1 MSSPERSL
9 GRSTRTMALG
19 TVASRGTG
27 FLRNAAIVA
36 VLGVHSVGAAYNV
49 ANTTPNIVYELLL
62 GGILTSVVVPL
73 LVRAAKNDADG
84 GDAYAQ
90 RLLSLVVVTLL
101 AASVLLVVFAP
112 QLVALYMQDA
122 DDDTRRLATVLAR
135 FFLPQMLF
143 YGAGAVMGA
152 VLNARERFGPPMWA
166 PVLNNLVV
174 IATCA
179 MFLALPGTSGVSA
192 STITSRQELLLGL
205 GTTLGIVAQTIALV
219 PSLRA
224 AGFRFRLRADLAQVG
239 LGEIGRLAR
248 WVLLYVVANQA
259 AYLVVVN
266 LANKQELNDSGRG
279 YASYVNA
286 FVLWQLPHA
295 VIAVSVITALLPR
308 MSRAAADGRLVDL
321 RAALNRGLRLTASV
335 LIPAALGFVVLGQL
349 LATVVFGHLNT
360 SVEEARFIG
369 TLLAVFALGLVPF
382 SAYQL
387 QLRAFYALQDTRTPT
402 LINLGVNVTLVAVDV
417 PLYLVLPDDLKVL
430 GLAAGHA
437 CSFAVGL
444 MICSRVLSRRLDG
457 LDGDLV
463 VRTAARCVAAALV
476 PAAVAAGVVAA
487 TSHSLGTGTGGALV
501 GLVGGAAVLGVGYVA
516 AARRLGVPEVDEVLG
531 PVLTRVGRRV
541 PRIRA
546 DRGDIVLG
554 WLTRLVVVLSVL
566 GVVVFDGISLMQARF
581 QASDRA
587 TTAAAAAADEYRTS
601 HDVQKAYNAAYATVV
616 GLDTIETKTFR
627 VDAEGKVTLRLHH
640 EATTLV
646 VHRIGPIKKWTDAV
660 ETGTGRPGG

>member
-1 MSSPERSL
+1 
-9 GRSTRTMALG
+9 MAIG

-36 VLGVHSVGAAYNV
+36 VLGVHSVGDAYNV

-73 LVRAAKNDADG
+73 LVRAAKNDADEG
-84 GDAYAQ
+84 AAYAE

-101 AASVLLVVFAP
+101 VASLVLVVFAP

-122 DDDTRRLATVLAR
+122 PDETKKLATVLAR

-152 VLNARERFGPPMWA
+152 ILNARERFGPPMWA
-166 PVLNNLVV
+166 PVLNNVVV

-179 MFLALPGTSGVSA
+179 LFLALPGTSGVTA
-192 STITSRQELLLGL
+192 ATITSTQEVVLGI

-224 AGFRFRLRADLAQVG
+224 AGFRFRFRPDFRAAG

-266 LANKQELNDSGRG
+266 LATSKDISGIGRG
-279 YASYVNA
+279 YTSYINA

-308 MSRAAADGRLVDL
+308 MSRAAAEDRLPDL
-321 RAALNRGLRLTASV
+321 RDALNRGLRLTASV
-335 LIPAALGFVVLGQL
+335 LVPAALGFIVLGRV
-349 LATVVFGHLNT
+349 LATVVYGHLHT
-360 SVEEARFIG
+360 TTDEARFIG

-382 SAYQL
+382 STYQL
-387 QLRAFYALQDTRTPT
+387 QLRAFYAMHDTRTPT
-402 LINLGVNVTLVAVDV
+402 LINLGVNATLIAVDV
-417 PLYLVLPDDLKVL
+417 PLYLALPDDLKVV

-444 MICSRVLSRRLDG
+444 LVCSRVLSRRLGG
-457 LDGDLV
+457 LAGDLV
-463 VRTAARCVAAALV
+463 VRTAVRCLAAALV
-476 PAAVAAGVVAA
+476 PAALAAAVVSAVVAG
-487 TSHSLGTGTGGALV
+487 LGDDTLGAPVAL
-501 GLVGGAAVLGVGYVA
+501 LLGAAVLGAGYVVC
-516 AARRLGVPEVDEVLG
+516 ARRLGVPEVDEVLG
-531 PVLTRVGRRV
+531 PVLARLGR
-541 PRIRA
+541 
-546 DRGDIVLG
+546 
-554 WLTRLVVVLSVL
+554 
-566 GVVVFDGISLMQARF
+566 
-581 QASDRA
+581 
-587 TTAAAAAADEYRTS
+587 
-601 HDVQKAYNAAYATVV
+601 
-616 GLDTIETKTFR
+616 
-627 VDAEGKVTLRLHH
+627 
-640 EATTLV
+640 
-646 VHRIGPIKKWTDAV
+646 
-660 ETGTGRPGG
+660 

>member
-1 MSSPERSL
+1 MTSL
-9 GRSTRTMALG
+9 GRSTRSMAIG

-36 VLGVHSVGAAYNV
+36 VLGVHSVGDAYNV

-73 LVRAAKNDADG
+73 LVRAAKNDSDG
-84 GDAYAQ
+84 GESYAQ
-90 RLLSLVVVTLL
+90 RLLSLVVVALF

-122 DDDTRRLATVLAR
+122 PEDTRRLATVLAR

-152 VLNARERFGPPMWA
+152 ILNARERFGPPMWA

-179 MFLALPGTSGVSA
+179 LFLALPGTSGVTAA
-192 STITSRQELLLGL
+192 SITHTQELILGI

-224 AGFRFRLRADLAQVG
+224 AGFRFRFRTDLRGAGLAD
-239 LGEIGRLAR
+239 IGRLGR

-266 LANKQELNDSGRG
+266 LATSKTLSGMGRG
-279 YASYVNA
+279 YTSYLNA

-308 MSRAAADGRLVDL
+308 MSRAAAEDRLPDL
-321 RAALNRGLRLTASV
+321 RDALNRGLRLTASV
-335 LIPAALGFVVLGQL
+335 LVPAALGFIVLGRV
-349 LATVVFGHLNT
+349 LATVVYGHLHT
-360 SVEEARFIG
+360 SAEEARFIG
-369 TLLAVFALGLVPF
+369 TLLAVFAVGLVPF

-387 QLRAFYALQDTRTPT
+387 QLRAFYAMHDTRTPT
-402 LINLGVNVTLVAVDV
+402 LINLGVNATLIAVDV
-417 PLYLVLPDDLKVL
+417 PLYLALPDRYKVI

-444 MICSRVLSRRLDG
+444 VICSRVLSARLGG
-457 LDGDLV
+457 LAGDLV
-463 VRTAARCVAAALV
+463 VRTAARCLAAALV
-476 PAAVAAGVVAA
+476 PALLAAGVAA
-487 TSHSLGTGTGGALV
+487 VSVRLLGDETLGSLTALV
-501 GLVGGAAVLGVGYVA
+501 LGGGVLGVGYVV
-516 AARRLGVPEVDEVLG
+516 AARRLAVPEVDEVLG
-531 PVLTRVGRRV
+531 PVLARLGR
-541 PRIRA
+541 
-546 DRGDIVLG
+546 
-554 WLTRLVVVLSVL
+554 
-566 GVVVFDGISLMQARF
+566 
-581 QASDRA
+581 
-587 TTAAAAAADEYRTS
+587 
-601 HDVQKAYNAAYATVV
+601 
-616 GLDTIETKTFR
+616 
-627 VDAEGKVTLRLHH
+627 
-640 EATTLV
+640 
-646 VHRIGPIKKWTDAV
+646 
-660 ETGTGRPGG
+660 